1 MKSLPVVGEA
11 GPSRRPTK
19 LLQLLRQFVTD
30 VSEAPVLGAPKEV
43 VKEQVLAL
51 LKSERQANQAA
62 TARDAALRS
71 LVQLL
76 GLPSQ
81 LACNYLDELVLEF
94 HHQM

>member
-19 LLQLLRQFVTD
+19 LLQLLRKFVED

-43 VKEQVLAL
+43 IREQLKVLL
-51 LKSERQANQAA
+51 ESEQSASRAAA
-62 TARDAALRS
+62 TRETALRS
-71 LVQLL
+71 LVQSL
-76 GLPSQ
+76 GIPNMI
-81 LACNYLDELVLEF
+81 ACEYLDDLVLEY

>member
-11 GPSRRPTK
+11 GPSKRPTK
-19 LLQLLRQFVTD
+19 LLQLLRQFVAD

-43 VKEQVLAL
+43 LKDQVLAL
-51 LKSERQANQAA
+51 LKSEQQASQAA
-62 TARDAALRS
+62 ADRDAALRS

-81 LACNYLDELVLEF
+81 LACSYLDDLVLEF